1 MSSLIIKESNNEIRI
16 EFKLKTIKRIN
27 EAFEKIIKRVWLKP
41 LFKEFVYNDDI
52 LNFDFNSLSSENI
65 LKESSKTKDLV
76 VSASSFKSNSIK

>member
-52 LNFDFNSLSSENI
+52 LNFDFNSLSFENI
-65 LKESSKTKDLV
+65 LKESLKTKDLI
-76 VSASSFKSNSIK
+76 VSIFSFKSDNIK